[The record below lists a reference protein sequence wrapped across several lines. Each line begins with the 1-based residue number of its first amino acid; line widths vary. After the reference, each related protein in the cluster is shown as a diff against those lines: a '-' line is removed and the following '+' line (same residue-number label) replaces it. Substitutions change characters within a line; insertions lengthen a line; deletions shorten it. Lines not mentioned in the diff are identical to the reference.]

1 MRTRVPGRKVTMS
14 AKLEWLIR
22 IDALIRAGRY
32 PNARSIT
39 EHFEVSERTVYD
51 FSGVGRYA
59 LSLLLDEYCDF
70 GVSGV
75 MEHYSSL
82 TMVDRLGRGMYLVLP
97 VDREPALMRERHS
110 FSIW

>member
-1 MRTRVPGRKVTMS
+1 MKIVLRNV
-14 AKLEWLIR
+14 
-22 IDALIRAGRY
+22 LIRAGRF
-32 PNARSIT
+32 PNGGSID

-75 MEHYSSL
+75 MEHFSSL
-82 TMVDRLGRGMYLVLP
+82 TMVDRRGRGMYLILP
-97 VDREPALMRERHS
+97 VDHEPAPMRERHS